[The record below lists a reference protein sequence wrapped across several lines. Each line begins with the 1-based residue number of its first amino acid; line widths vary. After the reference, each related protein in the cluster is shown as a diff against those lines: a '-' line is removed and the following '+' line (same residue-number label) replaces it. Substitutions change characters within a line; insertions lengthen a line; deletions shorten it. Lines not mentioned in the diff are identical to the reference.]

1 MKITKQ
7 RLKEIIKEEFSET
20 NTADQYVQDRPEA
33 AARMLEDLLQGIS
46 LIHQQASELRKRF
59 GELNPRER
67 DLAAH
72 GLQEAK
78 TLLESIK
85 I

>member
-7 RLKEIIKEEFSET
+7 RLKEIIKEELGESRY
-20 NTADQYVQDRPEA
+20 AMRYVKDRPEDA
-33 AARMLEDLLQGIS
+33 AKMLEKLQLGIAR
-46 LIHQQASELRKRF
+46 LDTEIGNLHAVFR
-59 GELNPRER
+59 GMDPGAR
-67 DLAAH
+67 DRAAH
-72 GLQEAK
+72 GLQEVK

>member
-7 RLKEIIKEEFSET
+7 RLKEIIKEELTEA

-59 GELNPRER
+59 DDLDPRAR

-78 TLLESIK
+78 ALLESIK

>member
-1 MKITKQ
+1 MKISRR
-7 RLKEIIKEEFSET
+7 RLREIIKEEFSEA